1 MSGDSQVLREAWGLV
16 CRSPG
21 ALLGVLVCTRV
32 DPRVGSRSRGQPLGG
47 RRPSDPP
54 CNSRSAV
61 RHRRPGAQK
70 TQQRQVGQISMGS
83 TLQFHL
89 MVATIS
95 PLMSSGTHSEPSRD
109 HAFQLSTT
117 ELCENSYGTILER
130 SWNYPGTTSELRR
143 NRPFKLCFH
152 GFLSGQFL
160 LPVPLIKILLKAQG
174 VGTTS
179 RERARTG
186 AS

>member
-1 MSGDSQVLREAWGLV
+1 MSRLDEEWPPALQGSLPRGGSMSGDSQVLREAWGLV

-21 ALLGVLVCTRV
+21 AY
-32 DPRVGSRSRGQPLGG
+32 
-47 RRPSDPP
+47 
-54 CNSRSAV
+54 

-95 PLMSSGTHSEPSRD
+95 PLMSSGTPSEPSRD

-143 NRPFKLCFH
+143 SRPFILCFH

>member
-1 MSGDSQVLREAWGLV
+1 MVFSSARGWIPASAHDPEANRSG
-16 CRSPG
+16 G
-21 ALLGVLVCTRV
+21 AAPLI
-32 DPRVGSRSRGQPLGG
+32 PRAIPALQYATADQALK
-47 RRPSDPP
+47 
-54 CNSRSAV
+54 
-61 RHRRPGAQK
+61 K

-143 NRPFKLCFH
+143 NRPFILCFH

-186 AS
+186 GP